1 MFKGQKRKTVCLK
14 QLIQYDTVSVVE
26 ENVEKFTMKTDK
38 AVVWTQTYPEWRD
51 RACGVTT
58 VNATLKAKL
67 SLPVGTEAG
76 HTKQTCVAYRN
87 TYTAQETGNV

>member
-38 AVVWTQTYPEWRD
+38 AVVWTQTYPE
-51 RACGVTT
+51 
-58 VNATLKAKL
+58 
-67 SLPVGTEAG
+67 
-76 HTKQTCVAYRN
+76 
-87 TYTAQETGNV
+87 